1 MSNHGESTVAARNP
15 IGRSFLYFARCVAH
29 PGEAFRLLQSE
40 ASFLPG
46 FFLNALKWVLA
57 WFYVFYLYRTNQ
69 VYFIPPWL
77 AIPADSFRFYL
88 LFYYI
93 PYGIVFWILVSGVVQ
108 TLSLAFR
115 GKGSFTATLNIVG
128 IMIFTPFV
136 FIDTIDA
143 LFMILNGGNWALIF
157 NSITRSVMVAW
168 GAALLAVG
176 LRVIHDLSPAKSIAI
191 SILVSAFSIFV
202 NVIFVR

>member
-1 MSNHGESTVAARNP
+1 MSDHQGTQLTLKHP
-15 IGRSFLYFARCVAH
+15 IVRSFFYFARCVTH
-29 PGEAFRLLQSE
+29 PVRAFTLLQSE
-40 ASFLPG
+40 TSFMPG

-57 WFYVFYLYRTNQ
+57 EFYVYYLYRTNQ
-69 VYFIPPWL
+69 VFFIPPWL
-77 AIPADSFRFYL
+77 AIPVDSFRYYL

-93 PYGIVFWILVSGVVQ
+93 PYGIVFWILVAGVVQ
-108 TLSLAFR
+108 TLSMAFR

-143 LFMILNGGNWALIF
+143 LFMILNGGNWAIVF

-168 GAALLAVG
+168 GAALLTLG
-176 LRVIHDLSPAKSIAI
+176 LRVMHGLSLVKAIAI
-191 SILVSAFSIFV
+191 AILVSAFSIFV